1 MASPPVKIATP
12 LVIATVV
19 VVAALAMTMI
29 FLEPERLWA
38 WIVAMMF
45 LPVAMSSLILL
56 KRRSGSHKQATKI
69 GGGLRAGLVGAGVM
83 LATSLGFSV
92 TDALGLTGAE
102 EQFSGR
108 PVMLILPAVIAVFA
122 DLLGARLEHA
132 AAQDPEKN
140 DE

>member
-1 MASPPVKIATP
+1 M
-12 LVIATVV
+12 IATVV
-19 VVAALAMTMI
+19 VVAMLAMTMI

-56 KRRSGSHKQATKI
+56 KRRSGSHKRATKI

-92 TDALGLTGAE
+92 TDALGLTGTD

-108 PVMLILPAVIAVFA
+108 PIMLMLPAVIAVFV

-132 AAQDPEKN
+132 AAQDPDKDGE
-140 DE
+140 